1 MLMTVVAWADIVK
14 TPSAELHVVA
24 TMSAWTMKNVLKGGA
39 VSFVPVTRAAQLD
52 LSANMDSALQG
63 VGEMQNVL

>member
-1 MLMTVVAWADIVK
+1 MK

-24 TMSAWTMKNVLKGGA
+24 TTSAWTMKNVLKGGA
-39 VSFVPVTRAAQLD
+39 VSSVPVTRAVQLD

-63 VGEMQNVL
+63 VGEMQSAL